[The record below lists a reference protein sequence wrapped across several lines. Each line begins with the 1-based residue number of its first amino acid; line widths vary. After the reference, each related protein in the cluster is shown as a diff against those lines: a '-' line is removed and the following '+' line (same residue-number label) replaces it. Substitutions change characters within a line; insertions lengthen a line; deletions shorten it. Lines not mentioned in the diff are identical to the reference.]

1 MAVICKFVLDDVNGH
16 TWVVPLTK
24 FDVTDPWSMAC
35 DWSTATDPPF
45 LLVVVEIDT
54 LFSKLDNYYPLPL
67 APATHHSNNCQ
78 LLHKPFKNNS
88 FLNDISKKKSWQG
101 WLYVNSNCFESRK
114 VVHSILRGGF
124 RLKTCGQLHV
134 TTYNH
139 QWSQEYHQ

>member
-1 MAVICKFVLDDVNGH
+1 
-16 TWVVPLTK
+16 
-24 FDVTDPWSMAC
+24 MAC

-88 FLNDISKKKSWQG
+88 FLNDICKKKVG
-101 WLYVNSNCFESRK
+101 K
-114 VVHSILRGGF
+114 VDYMLIQIV
-124 RLKTCGQLHV
+124 LKA
-134 TTYNH
+134 
-139 QWSQEYHQ
+139 EK